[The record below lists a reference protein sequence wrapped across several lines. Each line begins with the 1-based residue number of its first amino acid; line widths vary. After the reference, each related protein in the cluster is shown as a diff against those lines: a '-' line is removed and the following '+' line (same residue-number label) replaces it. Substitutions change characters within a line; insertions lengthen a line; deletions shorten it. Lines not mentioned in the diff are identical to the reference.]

1 MYTVQK
7 KNQGLDWK
15 AGKGGWNWKASII
28 EYLSIKI
35 KMLSLNSLTLGGPE
49 TREEA

>member
-1 MYTVQK
+1 MWTNVLYK
-7 KNQGLDWK
+7 RNL
-15 AGKGGWNWKASII
+15 